1 MNLMRNW
8 RCDLVQCPPGRPT
21 VFTLPAC
28 LYIAASLKSQCI
40 NVTVPSDTR
49 SVSLPWDVSRSELG
63 HSLGSDTLRGDQV
76 RFKNVNS
83 IHISS
88 QMLQETEL
96 LWGVDVVSQQVIL
109 RKSVLQSGVDPG
121 AC

>member
-1 MNLMRNW
+1 MNLTRNW
-8 RCDLVQCPPGRPT
+8 RCDLVQGPPGHPT
-21 VFTLPAC
+21 VFTPPAY

-40 NVTVPSDTR
+40 NVNVPSDTR

-76 RFKNVNS
+76 RFNNVNS

-88 QMLQETEL
+88 QMSQETEL
-96 LWGVDVVSQQVIL
+96 LWRVGVVNEQVIL
-109 RKSVLQSGVDPG
+109 RKSVLRSSVDPG